1 MRSLLIVIVL
11 GVTALTF
18 YSALWFKSE
27 TIEDDITLRV
37 TDDLASSGANNI
49 DIQVDG
55 RHVTLAGVVNDDAT
69 ESAYLGTADAT
80 YGALGPIDGLT
91 VQGDGG
97 YVNAIKT
104 AEGIS
109 LRGTVPN
116 EDVRASLIA
125 EATAATDGVVDDQLT
140 VAGREAAWQTE
151 AAFGVR
157 QLAGLTSGSLTAAA
171 GAFALSGNTEVDPD
185 AVTAELA
192 DREGWTALV
201 SSNVEQQGLSAQVD
215 RLTAEVAARDASVN
229 ELGATVSGLETE
241 IGTLKGER
249 DALGG
254 ELADLKAGLSEGE
267 ANVAD
272 LRAQL
277 EAAST
282 TIDGKDQTIADLSGQ
297 VTESG
302 EQITALE
309 AELENRQ
316 AALGNTDER
325 IIVLMSDLN
334 NAKGELET
342 SKSALATANGE
353 LDAANGALEA
363 ANGELEAA
371 NGALAVANGELETAN
386 GTIADLS
393 TQVSER
399 DTIIAGLTGDVAD
412 RDTTIEDLNG
422 QVARLSENADQSVA
436 DLTDALSER
445 DGQIAD
451 LTQTVA
457 DRDVTIE
464 GLSGQLTDAESR
476 LAAAENDVAVREA
489 TIATLNG
496 QVAERDG
503 SIASTVAQVAALT
516 AAAQTADADKAAL
529 EGQVADLTG
538 RVGER
543 DETIADLTARVSAR
557 DETIAAL
564 RAQPAP
570 SGNIAA
576 QCAAQATGVLAGS
589 NINFRTASA
598 DISDDSVELL
608 ERLTGIALACVGD
621 DLTVEIGGH
630 TDAQGSADDNQAL
643 SEARARAVAAFMAE
657 RGVQTNGLQAVGF
670 GESAPIASN
679 DTAEGRAQNRRISF
693 DWQAR

>member
-140 VAGREAAWQTE
+140 VAGREAAWQSE

-254 ELADLKAGLSEGE
+254 ELADLKAGLSEG
-267 ANVAD
+267 
-272 LRAQL
+272 
-277 EAAST
+277 
-282 TIDGKDQTIADLSGQ
+282 
-297 VTESG
+297 
-302 EQITALE
+302 
-309 AELENRQ
+309 
-316 AALGNTDER
+316 
-325 IIVLMSDLN
+325 
-334 NAKGELET
+334 AKGELET
-342 SKSALATANGE
+342 SNSALAT
-353 LDAANGALEA
+353 

-393 TQVSER
+393 TQVSDR

-464 GLSGQLTDAESR
+464 GLSGQVTDAESR
-476 LAAAENDVAVREA
+476 LAAVENDVAVREA
-489 TIATLNG
+489 TIVCLHATKRLLPCRRN
-496 QVAERDG
+496 R
-503 SIASTVAQVAALT
+503 
-516 AAAQTADADKAAL
+516 
-529 EGQVADLTG
+529 
-538 RVGER
+538 R
-543 DETIADLTARVSAR
+543 
-557 DETIAAL
+557 L
-564 RAQPAP
+564 RAISRHNAQPKQRACWLGP
-570 SGNIAA
+570 TSTSEQPRQTSLTI
-576 QCAAQATGVLAGS
+576 LLS
-589 NINFRTASA
+589 FW
-598 DISDDSVELL
+598 SV
-608 ERLTGIALACVGD
+608 
-621 DLTVEIGGH
+621 
-630 TDAQGSADDNQAL
+630 
-643 SEARARAVAAFMAE
+643 
-657 RGVQTNGLQAVGF
+657 
-670 GESAPIASN
+670 
-679 DTAEGRAQNRRISF
+679 
-693 DWQAR
+693 